1 MKCVCGIL
9 FVAMQ
14 TYFFYWYSALATSL
28 VLSGCS
34 LLWVLF
40 SRSPES
46 SGAVVLFYAF
56 TFVLLYAATCLMQLA
71 LRKRYVPATVRDMV
85 VVSNRQSA
93 LLSGLAVSLLYLRA
107 EDLLYWWV
115 AGTTVLLFICV
126 EVFFNTQ

>member
-1 MKCVCGIL
+1 
-9 FVAMQ
+9 MQ

-28 VLSGCS
+28 VLSGCG
-34 LLWVLF
+34 LLWVVF

-46 SGAVVLFYAF
+46 SAAVVLFYAF
-56 TFVLLYAATCLMQLA
+56 TFVLLYAVTCAIQLL
-71 LRKRYVPATVRDMV
+71 LRKRYVPATVRDMTV
-85 VVSNRQSA
+85 VANRQSV

-115 AGTTVLLFICV
+115 AGTTALLFICV